1 MQVLRGH
8 TATAYGFLWQVE
20 GKPYDEALQ
29 YLVDAE
35 GPELAGESP
44 FVENALL
51 SELFRGEIDLVFK
64 RIYVA

>member
-1 MQVLRGH
+1 MRG
-8 TATAYGFLWQVE
+8 AIRYAGLWQVE

-35 GPELAGESP
+35 GSELAGESP
-44 FVENALL
+44 FVENTLFL
-51 SELFRGEIDLVFK
+51 FELFRGEIDLIFK